1 MNQVSSVL
9 GSLQSP
15 GLVGVPL
22 HTIVREAR
30 GDPGTDQGQPPL
42 PAQHLH
48 PVLSPAQVVVVDL
61 AVGLECGGATVNQST
76 TVNIFYRFLK

>member
-30 GDPGTDQGQPPL
+30 RDPGTDQGQSPL
-42 PAQHLH
+42 PPQHLH

-61 AVGLECGGATVNQST
+61 AVGLKCGGATVNQST
-76 TVNIFYRFLK
+76 RINLLNKFSK